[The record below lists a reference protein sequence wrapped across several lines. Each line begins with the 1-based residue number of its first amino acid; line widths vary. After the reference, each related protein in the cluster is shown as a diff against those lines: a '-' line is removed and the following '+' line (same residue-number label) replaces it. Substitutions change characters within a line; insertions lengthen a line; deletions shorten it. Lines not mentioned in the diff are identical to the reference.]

1 MITSFSPAA
10 EGKVGDT
17 ITINGAGF
25 DPTPANNSVTF
36 SGVTASVTGS
46 TATTLTVV
54 VPSGAETGPVVV
66 TVDSRSSRAK
76 TFRVLLATGFLSISS
91 VAIDSMA
98 SNHVFF
104 TDRSTND
111 TLYEI
116 MPSGSVVNRC
126 SLNEA
131 TGLPVD
137 SSGNLYFGLGLTGG
151 ISGQLNRYLPASTTC
166 QTYVATTKVIGETT
180 ASVIGA
186 ALTEVGGLNVYTA
199 DNENARIKRT
209 DPTLAVSRLTS
220 EPLTLSNPTGMAISS
235 SGGSLYFTATN
246 SIRSLP
252 IPGGAVNSTLVR
264 NLVGSPKGMAVTT
277 DDKLI
282 LTRASV
288 ATNAVSW
295 YDPASSSNPFWDLAT
310 GFPSPPVLQG
320 VALGSDGGGAFLVVA
335 ESTRVY
341 RLPKPS
347 VVLSDAA
354 DAALPAKIVAD
365 FTPGTTDCLGANVIT
380 LKAKFNPSSLIPD
393 TTPRQLVTWSAVDP
407 DDPSDDAAVDTNGS
421 AGGDN
426 IQALGSYNQWEAVG
440 GFALTGALTAANV
453 QTEVVG
459 GISEVKFH
467 LSCQPGDNYRFVAQV
482 TTPVYG
488 AIQETSDTLTVW
500 RKLHIESDSM
510 GPGGPFDPDDAAL
523 DDVPE
528 ALYTLFANAYRPAY
542 VEVAL
547 PPDTG
552 QNTPDV
558 RFQNN
563 VDTNSALAIANQ
575 GRLGRATSS
584 TAGYWVVYLQGS
596 YEGNILH
603 DNDPDTE
610 DGIDFGFTNAA
621 VPNSGGRY
629 SLTFVED
636 IRDATAEAGIDTE
649 YENTAIGLHESGHQ
663 FGLGDATGCV
673 MNQIPILTP
682 VFCGGQ
688 IRAIRSIPAPST
700 NDTP

>member
-209 DPTLAVSRLTS
+209 DPTLAVSRLT
-220 EPLTLSNPTGMAISS
+220 
-235 SGGSLYFTATN
+235 
-246 SIRSLP
+246 R
-252 IPGGAVNSTLVR
+252 
-264 NLVGSPKGMAVTT
+264 
-277 DDKLI
+277 
-282 LTRASV
+282 
-288 ATNAVSW
+288 
-295 YDPASSSNPFWDLAT
+295 
-310 GFPSPPVLQG
+310 
-320 VALGSDGGGAFLVVA
+320 
-335 ESTRVY
+335 
-341 RLPKPS
+341 
-347 VVLSDAA
+347 
-354 DAALPAKIVAD
+354 
-365 FTPGTTDCLGANVIT
+365 
-380 LKAKFNPSSLIPD
+380 
-393 TTPRQLVTWSAVDP
+393 
-407 DDPSDDAAVDTNGS
+407 
-421 AGGDN
+421 
-426 IQALGSYNQWEAVG
+426 
-440 GFALTGALTAANV
+440 
-453 QTEVVG
+453 
-459 GISEVKFH
+459 
-467 LSCQPGDNYRFVAQV
+467 
-482 TTPVYG
+482 
-488 AIQETSDTLTVW
+488 
-500 RKLHIESDSM
+500 
-510 GPGGPFDPDDAAL
+510 
-523 DDVPE
+523 
-528 ALYTLFANAYRPAY
+528 
-542 VEVAL
+542 
-547 PPDTG
+547 
-552 QNTPDV
+552 
-558 RFQNN
+558 
-563 VDTNSALAIANQ
+563 
-575 GRLGRATSS
+575 
-584 TAGYWVVYLQGS
+584 
-596 YEGNILH
+596 
-603 DNDPDTE
+603 
-610 DGIDFGFTNAA
+610 
-621 VPNSGGRY
+621 
-629 SLTFVED
+629 
-636 IRDATAEAGIDTE
+636 
-649 YENTAIGLHESGHQ
+649 
-663 FGLGDATGCV
+663 
-673 MNQIPILTP
+673 
-682 VFCGGQ
+682 
-688 IRAIRSIPAPST
+688 
-700 NDTP
+700 